1 MPDQVETASSSGKS
15 SEAASH
21 RRVTSWL
28 TSSIRRSATTVASQ
42 ATSFHWHRSHGE
54 PSAKVVADAPPP
66 ERQRLFRI
74 VGTPM
79 HFQLPTGYKQA
90 LAELLYAAALMRT
103 TQSSERHDGIV
114 TEQDVSWFLRSRY
127 RIKAFALEKQHQEEE
142 NLLRFADT
150 EALFELVK
158 RCQLL
163 ESERSFE
170 AWRDQ
175 AAATTPPN
183 HDSTLILDT
192 TVVTQRAQSPVAS
205 SRIEDEEA
213 APQTNK
219 GDACADERTGHPEPE
234 TMPPTNPELDL
245 AEIAA
250 ELFGPELWRC
260 SLWHSRM
267 QAAASGMRNR
277 VSIEH
282 TFDINDDLEV
292 PDVAIRLAFEALAG
306 GDEDA
311 VLTPERL
318 RAYMYRVGEKSLIP
332 LVGLLF
338 AEIGSDK
345 CDLDTFR
352 SLLVADY
359 FELAS
364 IHGGRGGADGFYVTE
379 SDGVGTAT
387 YFDDCDAAFEAF
399 TGVELERDIPIS
411 ELAIIREV
419 AESGGSVALV
429 PGEETLL
436 TMTDFHS
443 GCHDA
448 ETAEPTPEASTLTPE
463 PSSTVSS
470 GASTPQHRKS
480 DNDEHRL
487 RSRGKSFAQ
496 TTSKQL
502 RKQAQRVVDVGMR
515 MVRDSQKVLDMVLDD
530 ARSLNYTMLVFL
542 FFILT
547 VVTYGIAL
555 LYVVDLAWKCSS
567 TVCVMARVGY
577 SWIMTLLLSVIVGLI
592 ILVPLNMVNCRL
604 STPMSALI
612 SAWVTIVS
620 TFVPFFVTWFLVR
633 INWGSSEFARLRTD
647 LRSGPYSALMI
658 VTTIFGGICLF
669 YQAYLAMVQS
679 ALFRTRIPWFRSSS
693 RWIRRPRFQRVSE
706 QLLPWGRRKTLML
719 MREAI
724 SLHEKMRR
732 AEDLGD
738 LSVFVELGQPREN
751 FLQYAKRKFLYACES
766 NRLIWTGRLL
776 EKEGIVVPARI
787 QIAQILQVILSCASF
802 AGLIWFATFIVN
814 VGWVVRGTRISPTP
828 WVVYVSFSVG
838 AVAGLVVTLAESF
851 MMPGNYRKLN
861 HAYRSGR
868 YSLVDREFMVNK
880 NKLHR
885 VSFVVGMSAWC
896 TLWGFALTAIVIGGS
911 LFLLTWS
918 RSRVIAL
925 GIALTW
931 LATGVISITKNT
943 LGYWMLNRMVATQ
956 LYRRRVFAFILTDIG
971 ESAWILASGIWWVIG
986 RVVIYLLLF
995 ALYIG
1000 RIDSNPW
1007 RKKLSVLD
1015 GFTAAFTTVALAYD
1029 AHHHPFVNR
1038 LCTLLLLRA
1047 CAWRQRDSNHER
1059 TKASAKMV
1067 TPNRTGNG
1075 VASGAVAEDAASGGI
1090 PYTSPGTRA
1099 AHPPMAPIWRLLL
1112 VLALMPDMV
1121 WYRAR
1126 TRIHSAM
1133 ERRQV
1138 QQAEQKASPA

>member
-1 MPDQVETASSSGKS
+1 MA
-15 SEAASH
+15 
-21 RRVTSWL
+21 L
-28 TSSIRRSATTVASQ
+28 LTVAFKN
-42 ATSFHWHRSHGE
+42 AGCCLW
-54 PSAKVVADAPPP
+54 SAN
-66 ERQRLFRI
+66 RI
-74 VGTPM
+74 SV
-79 HFQLPTGYKQA
+79 
-90 LAELLYAAALMRT
+90 
-103 TQSSERHDGIV
+103 
-114 TEQDVSWFLRSRY
+114 EQ
-127 RIKAFALEKQHQEEE
+127 
-142 NLLRFADT
+142 
-150 EALFELVK
+150 
-158 RCQLL
+158 
-163 ESERSFE
+163 
-170 AWRDQ
+170 
-175 AAATTPPN
+175 
-183 HDSTLILDT
+183 
-192 TVVTQRAQSPVAS
+192 
-205 SRIEDEEA
+205 
-213 APQTNK
+213 
-219 GDACADERTGHPEPE
+219 
-234 TMPPTNPELDL
+234 
-245 AEIAA
+245 
-250 ELFGPELWRC
+250 
-260 SLWHSRM
+260 
-267 QAAASGMRNR
+267 
-277 VSIEH
+277 

-292 PDVAIRLAFEALAG
+292 PDVAIRLAFEALSG
-306 GDEDA
+306 GNESGL
-311 VLTPERL
+311 LTPQSL
-318 RAYMYRVGEKSLIP
+318 RSYMYRVGEKSLIP
-332 LVGLLF
+332 LIDFLF
-338 AEIGSDK
+338 AEVGSDA

-379 SDGVGTAT
+379 ADGVAGAT

-399 TGVELERDIPIS
+399 SGVELERDIPIS
-411 ELAIIREV
+411 ELAVIREV
-419 AESGGSVALV
+419 AESGGSVALG

-436 TMTDFHS
+436 TMTDFYS
-443 GCHDA
+443 GFHDA
-448 ETAEPTPEASTLTPE
+448 ETADLTPEQSTLNSE
-463 PSSTVSS
+463 PSSTPSS
-470 GASTPQHRKS
+470 GAQTPSYQNGGS
-480 DNDEHRL
+480 DSNVALKRG
-487 RSRGKSFAQ
+487 RSLAH
-496 TTSKQL
+496 TTSKHI
-502 RKQAQRVVDVGMR
+502 RKQAQRVMDVGLR
-515 MVRDSQKVLDMVLDD
+515 MARDSQKVLDMVLDD
-530 ARSLNYTMLVFL
+530 ARSLSYTTLVFL
-542 FFILT
+542 FFMLT

-604 STPMSALI
+604 STPTSAVI
-612 SAWVTIVS
+612 SAWVTIVC

-633 INWGSSEFARLRTD
+633 INWGSSQFAKLRTD

-658 VTTIFGGICLF
+658 VTLVFGGICLF
-669 YQAYLAMVQS
+669 FQTYLAMVQS

-693 RWIRRPRFQRVSE
+693 KWIRRPRFQRVAE

-719 MREAI
+719 MRQAI
-724 SLHEKMRR
+724 SLHEKMRH

-738 LSVFVELGQPREN
+738 LSVFVEVEDPRES
-751 FLQYAKRKFLYACES
+751 FLKYAKRKFLYACES
-766 NRLIWTGRLL
+766 NRLIWTGQLL
-776 EKEGIVVPARI
+776 EKEGIVVPTRI
-787 QIAQILQVILSCASF
+787 QIAQILQVLLSCASF

-838 AVAGLVVTLAESF
+838 AVAGLIVTLSESF

-868 YSLVDREFMVNK
+868 YSLFDREFMVNK

-885 VSFVVGMSAWC
+885 VSFVLGMSAWC
-896 TLWGFALTAIVIGGS
+896 TLWGFALSALVVGGA

-943 LGYWMLNRMVATQ
+943 IGYWMLNRVVATQ

-1007 RKKLSVLD
+1007 SKKLSVLD

-1047 CAWRQRDSNHER
+1047 SSRRQQGLRQEQRGPS
-1059 TKASAKMV
+1059 KKLF
-1067 TPNRTGNG
+1067 TPNRRADGKDTKLTKQ
-1075 VASGAVAEDAASGGI
+1075 
-1090 PYTSPGTRA
+1090 PTSPNGLVSSSSARA
-1099 AHPPMAPIWRLLL
+1099 VHPPMAPIWRLLL

-1126 TRIHSAM
+1126 TRIYSAM
-1133 ERRQV
+1133 ERRFT
-1138 QQAEQKASPA
+1138 QQAAQKNTKA

>member
-1 MPDQVETASSSGKS
+1 
-15 SEAASH
+15 
-21 RRVTSWL
+21 
-28 TSSIRRSATTVASQ
+28 
-42 ATSFHWHRSHGE
+42 
-54 PSAKVVADAPPP
+54 
-66 ERQRLFRI
+66 
-74 VGTPM
+74 M
-79 HFQLPTGYKQA
+79 HFQLPESYKQA
-90 LAELLYAAALMRT
+90 VAELMYAAILMRST
-103 TQSSERHDGIV
+103 NAPERQDGIV

-127 RIKAFALEKQHQEEE
+127 RIKAFALGEQRDENE
-142 NLLRFADT
+142 NLLSFADT

-158 RCQLL
+158 RWQLV

-170 AWRDQ
+170 AWREHVAAEAEVND
-175 AAATTPPN
+175 ATITSDAATATSGVSESKEEERAV
-183 HDSTLILDT
+183 DMGDAILD
-192 TVVTQRAQSPVAS
+192 AKQSPCAWNAHATNGVAT
-205 SRIEDEEA
+205 
-213 APQTNK
+213 Q
-219 GDACADERTGHPEPE
+219 HP
-234 TMPPTNPELDL
+234 NPELDL

-277 VSIEH
+277 ISVEQ

-292 PDVAIRLAFEALAG
+292 PDVAIRLAFEALSG
-306 GDEDA
+306 GSEDGL
-311 VLTPERL
+311 LTPQRL
-318 RAYMYRVGEKSLIP
+318 GAYMHRVGEKSLIP
-332 LVGLLF
+332 LINLLF
-338 AEIGSDK
+338 AEVGSEK

-352 SLLVADY
+352 TLLVADY

-379 SDGVGTAT
+379 SDGAAGAT
-387 YFDDCDAAFEAF
+387 FFDDCDAAFEAF

-419 AESGGSVALV
+419 AESGGSVALG

-436 TMTDFHS
+436 TMTDFYS
-443 GCHDA
+443 GFPDA
-448 ETAEPTPEASTLTPE
+448 ETADLTPEQSAAISE
-463 PSSTVSS
+463 PSSTPSS
-470 GASTPQHRKS
+470 GITTPSRENEDRDPNTALK
-480 DNDEHRL
+480 
-487 RSRGKSFAQ
+487 RGKSLAKS
-496 TTSKQL
+496 TSKHI
-502 RKQAQRVVDVGMR
+502 RRQAQRVMDVSLR
-515 MVRDSQKVLDMVLDD
+515 MARDSQKVLDMVLDD
-530 ARSLNYTMLVFL
+530 ARSLSYTLIVFL

-555 LYVVDLAWKCSS
+555 LYVVDLAWKCGS

-577 SWIMTLLLSVIVGLI
+577 SWIMTLLLSVIVGMI
-592 ILVPLNMVNCRL
+592 VLVPLNMVNCRL
-604 STPMSALI
+604 STPFSAVI
-612 SAWVTIVS
+612 SGWVTIVC

-633 INWGSSEFARLRTD
+633 INWGSSQFAKLRAD
-647 LRSGPYSALMI
+647 LRSSPYSALMI
-658 VTTIFGGICLF
+658 VTLIFGSICLF
-669 YQAYLAMVQS
+669 FQSYLAMVQS
-679 ALFRTRIPWFRSSS
+679 ALFRTRVPWFRSSS
-693 RWIRRPRFQRVSE
+693 KWIRRPRFQRVSD

-719 MREAI
+719 MRQAI
-724 SLHEKMRR
+724 SLHEKMRY

-738 LSVFVELGQPREN
+738 LSVFVEVGKPREN

-766 NRLIWTGRLL
+766 NRLIWTGQLL
-776 EKEGIVVPARI
+776 DKEGIVVPARI

-838 AVAGLVVTLAESF
+838 AVAGLIVTLSESF
-851 MMPGNYRKLN
+851 LMPGNYRKLN

-868 YSLVDREFMVNK
+868 YSLFNREFMVNK

-885 VSFVVGMSAWC
+885 VSFVLGMSAWC
-896 TLWGFALTAIVIGGS
+896 TLWGFALTALVIGGS

-943 LGYWMLNRMVATQ
+943 IGYWLLNRMVATQ

-1007 RKKLSVLD
+1007 RQKLSVLD

-1047 CAWRQRDSNHER
+1047 SSRRQHGVRQGQAGLG
-1059 TKASAKMV
+1059 TKLL
-1067 TPNRTGNG
+1067 TPNHPANGKHTKSSKRTLSLNG
-1075 VASGAVAEDAASGGI
+1075 SESSSPAS
-1090 PYTSPGTRA
+1090 A

-1126 TRIHSAM
+1126 TRIYSAM
-1133 ERRQV
+1133 ERRFV
-1138 QQAEQKASPA
+1138 QQAAQRTTKT